1 MHKYTYFFPML
12 FPCLASFFSPPSA
25 AQQNFSFAT
34 QYTLANADDSTH
46 LGTFIAVP
54 APDGGYYLGGLY
66 GYLDQ
71 LRPVT
76 IYRFKYILFK
86 TDCAGHITWNL
97 SFDSTFFPLS
107 TDFEPLIQIIPTSN
121 YTLFLRNYKHPGVV
135 AIDQN
140 NNILLQK
147 ELFFSSPDS
156 SAYISSIHKLPNGN
170 WVFCGNVPAKEKE
183 NYVPEHI
190 FFLSTDNNFNLQWSY
205 TIKLIGNFSRLHSS
219 SILFDSNN
227 IYFVGS
233 YFKTTFFIL
242 KTDYNG
248 NIIFYKDYIFHP
260 NSVYLKIN
268 QPALLIN
275 NAIYTIA
282 HHHSGQVADYI
293 TNLIL
298 VRIDPTDGHIENAK
312 YLELPP
318 KKNLEQDFRNPIRM
332 EYDNGKI
339 ILQTTVFYEG
349 YNLPFRAVV
358 DTNFNL
364 LKVERWTLPNDY
376 SFFHSNPLGFF
387 PHLHDSN
394 SYSSLQRNFFPFSF
408 RRGGLFVSKRP
419 LNDLHCFHYNNV
431 TDQYRITEPP
441 TTNVVRDHLPL
452 IIQPGPRIRNYR
464 DTAFPIPIQASTVC
478 LLKGFAAQF
487 HPNTPNHFCIN
498 DSVRILPHP
507 ALQQH
512 SIQWFLNDS
521 FFSANHSFAFF
532 PSNTGTHSLY
542 FIASDG
548 CLSDTSRTLSFRI
561 SAPDTAHHSAY
572 LCPGDT
578 LHLFNLSI
586 SQPGTYHSSIPAYPC
601 DSPLILQ
608 VHPLPTYHSSVDTS
622 YCTGQT
628 LLIHGTHISSDTT
641 LTFTLSASNGCDSIV
656 TYHVSHNPDCN
667 HCPISLPLAFS
678 PNGDQLNDYL
688 QLLNPCNLPLST
700 FQLRI
705 YNRWGQL
712 VFQTNDPN
720 TPWDGYHRSK
730 PAPQGVY
737 LAILSATLPDGNTRI
752 LRQDVT
758 LIR

>member
-1 MHKYTYFFPML
+1 ML

-441 TTNVVRDHLPL
+441 TTNASN
-452 IIQPGPRIRNYR
+452 PGPASATTAIPPSPSPSKPPPSASSR
-464 DTAFPIPIQASTVC
+464 DSQPNSTPTPPTTSAST
-478 LLKGFAAQF
+478 
-487 HPNTPNHFCIN
+487 TP
-498 DSVRILPHP
+498 SVSSHTP
-507 ALQQH
+507 
-512 SIQWFLNDS
+512 
-521 FFSANHSFAFF
+521 
-532 PSNTGTHSLY
+532 PSNSTPSNGSSTTPSSPPITPSPSSPPTPAHTPSTSSPPTV
-542 FIASDG
+542 ASP
-548 CLSDTSRTLSFRI
+548 TPPAPYP
-561 SAPDTAHHSAY
+561 SAS
-572 LCPGDT
+572 
-578 LHLFNLSI
+578 
-586 SQPGTYHSSIPAYPC
+586 
-601 DSPLILQ
+601 
-608 VHPLPTYHSSVDTS
+608 PLPTPHTTPPTS
-622 YCTGQT
+622 APATPS
-628 LLIHGTHISSDTT
+628 ISSTSPSPNPAPTT
-641 LTFTLSASNGCDSIV
+641 PPSPHTPATHPSSSKSIRSPLTTPPSTPPTAPAKPSSSTVPTSPPTPPSPSPSQLPTDATASSRTTSPTIPTATTAPSHCHSPSPLTATNSTTTSNYSTPATCPSPPSNSASTTVGAS
-656 TYHVSHNPDCN
+656 S
-667 HCPISLPLAFS
+667 S
-678 PNGDQLNDYL
+678 
-688 QLLNPCNLPLST
+688 
-700 FQLRI
+700 
-705 YNRWGQL
+705 
-712 VFQTNDPN
+712 
-720 TPWDGYHRSK
+720 SK
-730 PAPQGVY
+730 PTTPTPLGTATTDPSPPHKASTSPSSPLPY
-737 LAILSATLPDGNTRI
+737 PTAIPASFGRT
-752 LRQDVT
+752 
-758 LIR
+758 